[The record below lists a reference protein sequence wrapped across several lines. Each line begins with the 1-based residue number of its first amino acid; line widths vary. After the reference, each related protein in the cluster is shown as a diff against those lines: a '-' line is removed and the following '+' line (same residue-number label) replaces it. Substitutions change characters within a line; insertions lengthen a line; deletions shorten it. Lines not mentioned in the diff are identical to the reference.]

1 MYSKIF
7 AKGKTIS
14 LLYKCILVFFS
25 FQTDLCPHN
34 RHSHRADAIHCVSI
48 ETAKP
53 FKRRRHSNSEARNF
67 QTAPA
72 TETTKKSPPKRGFFA
87 YEKSLL
93 LSDIQF
99 VDEVLCS
106 VEFIDYPKYI
116 TSINIDCSLHF
127 GAEDEVRA
135 EPFPVAVESKTDEFA
150 VAVDDW

>member
-1 MYSKIF
+1 MADKLE
-7 AKGKTIS
+7 GCWTVS
-14 LLYKCILVFFS
+14 LSACNI
-25 FQTDLCPHN
+25 QTVLAIK
-34 RHSHRADAIHCVSI
+34 RRSHSNAEGI
-48 ETAKP
+48 ETRSEKLSNGANHRNNKKNP
-53 FKRRRHSNSEARNF
+53 RRSED
-67 QTAPA
+67 
-72 TETTKKSPPKRGFFA
+72 FFA

-135 EPFPVAVESKTDEFA
+135 EPFPVAVESKTNEFA
-150 VAVDDW
+150 LAVDDW

>member
-1 MYSKIF
+1 M
-7 AKGKTIS
+7 ADRLEGCWTVS
-14 LLYKCILVFFS
+14 LSACNI
-25 FQTDLCPHN
+25 QTVLAIK
-34 RHSHRADAIHCVSI
+34 RRSHSNAEGIETRSI
-48 ETAKP
+48 E
-53 FKRRRHSNSEARNF
+53 
-67 QTAPA
+67 TAPA

-135 EPFPVAVESKTDEFA
+135 EPFPVAVESKTNEFA
-150 VAVDDW
+150 IAVDDW

>member
-1 MYSKIF
+1 M
-7 AKGKTIS
+7 ADRLEGCWTVS
-14 LLYKCILVFFS
+14 LSACNI
-25 FQTDLCPHN
+25 QTALAIK
-34 RHSHRADAIHCVSI
+34 RRSHSNAEGIETRSI
-48 ETAKP
+48 ETA
-53 FKRRRHSNSEARNF
+53 SAI
-67 QTAPA
+67 Q
-72 TETTKKSPPKRGFFA
+72 TTKKSPPKRGFFA

-135 EPFPVAVESKTDEFA
+135 EPFPVAVESKTNEFA
-150 VAVDDW
+150 IAVDDW